1 MFELRVDKWWGAGC
15 PGQWVGH
22 LEFPQG
28 PMELLEALV
37 QLSLSL
43 CMGCIDGLKRLL
55 TLSGLTFG
63 GVRVLILLSWLGW
76 VGWIPQI

>member
-1 MFELRVDKWWGAGC
+1 
-15 PGQWVGH
+15 
-22 LEFPQG
+22 
-28 PMELLEALV
+28 MELLEALV

-55 TLSGLTFG
+55 ALSGLVFG

-76 VGWIPQI
+76 EGWIPPDLIGGLDGIVRLLLEL